1 MTREQFKRTTATDFS
16 PDAAGRR
23 PSKGQDM
30 AAAATF
36 PGLPLASEL
45 QYRSMVES
53 TSDWIWEVDR
63 EGRYTF
69 SNRKV
74 ADIMGYSIEEILGR
88 TPFDFMPP
96 AEAVR
101 IRKAFG
107 AIAASRKPF
116 SGLENINLH
125 KSGRQLVLETSGV
138 PIFDEQGEFRGFRGI
153 DREITARKQAE
164 KELHRSYDGME
175 KKVKQTSLEIAEK
188 QVALE
193 HEITIRKHIENELA
207 NRERQFQSLVEALN
221 EGFGIVDADTR
232 LTYVNGK
239 VLEILGYSSNEV
251 LGKKISDFMDA
262 RNRRLYKKQIGMR
275 QEGIDTPYEIQFKTK
290 DGRTI
295 STIVS
300 PRGTFGVDGSFQ
312 GSYAV
317 ITDISAMKNAEK
329 VLRRR
334 EQQLR
339 EKTRRLQE
347 MNTALGVL
355 LRKRE
360 QDKTIIQKRI
370 LLNLKRLVA
379 PYLEAL
385 GETRMSERQR
395 FLVEVLRSNLIEV
408 MSPFSDRPLLDKADL
423 TRTELE
429 VANLVR
435 LGKSTTQIADALGVS
450 YKTAETHRWRI
461 RKKLGLNRRRI
472 SLMSY
477 LSRSHDPV

>member
-1 MTREQFKRTTATDFS
+1 
-16 PDAAGRR
+16 
-23 PSKGQDM
+23 
-30 AAAATF
+30 
-36 PGLPLASEL
+36 
-45 QYRSMVES
+45 MVES
-53 TSDWIWEVDR
+53 TSDWIWEVDQ

-74 ADIMGYSIEEILGR
+74 ADILGYSIKEVMGR

-96 AEAVR
+96 DEALR

-107 AIAASRKPF
+107 AIAAARKPF

-138 PIFDEQGEFRGFRGI
+138 PIFGEQGEFCGFRGI
-153 DREITARKQAE
+153 DRDITARKHTEQ
-164 KELHRSYDGME
+164 ELHKSCGRLE
-175 KKVKQTSLEIAEK
+175 KRVKQTCCEIGEK
-188 QVALE
+188 QAALE
-193 HEITIRKHIENELA
+193 HEVAIRRQIETELA

-221 EGFGIVDADTR
+221 EGFGIVDAETR
-232 LTYVNGK
+232 LTYVNAK
-239 VLEILGYSSNEV
+239 FLEILGYSYNEV

-262 RNRRLYKKQIGMR
+262 RNRRLFTKQIGIR
-275 QEGIDTPYEIQFKTK
+275 QQGIDTPYEIRFKSK
-290 DGRTI
+290 EGRI
-295 STIVS
+295 IPTIVS
-300 PRGTFGVDGSFQ
+300 PRGRFGGDGSFQ

-317 ITDISAMKNAEK
+317 ITDISAVKGAEK
-329 VLRRR
+329 ALRRR
-334 EQQLR
+334 ERQLR

-347 MNTALGVL
+347 MNTALEVL

-370 LLNLKRLVA
+370 FINLKRLVA

-395 FLVEVLRSNLIEV
+395 YLVEVLRSNLVEV
-408 MSPFSDRPLLDKADL
+408 MSPFSDRPLWDKADL

-429 VANLVR
+429 VADLVR

-450 YKTAETHRWRI
+450 YKTAETHRWHI
-461 RKKLGLNRRRI
+461 RKKLGLNRRRV

-477 LSRSHDPV
+477 LSRAHDPV